1 MDLKKKK
8 ENMEEENK
16 NEKVNFSQKKII
28 FI

>member
-1 MDLKKKK
+1 MDFKKKK

-16 NEKVNFSQKKII
+16 NEKVKYSQKKRI